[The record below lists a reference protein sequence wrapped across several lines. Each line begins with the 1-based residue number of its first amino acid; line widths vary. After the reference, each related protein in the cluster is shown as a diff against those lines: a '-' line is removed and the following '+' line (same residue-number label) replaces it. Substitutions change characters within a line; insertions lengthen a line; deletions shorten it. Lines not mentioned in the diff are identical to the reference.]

1 MSPVNQPM
9 FPDLTGRVAIVTG
22 AGRGIG
28 RALAVDLARAGAAVA
43 VVARSADQLAETAA
57 GVGGVGGR
65 ALPVAL
71 DAAEHGALADLVRRV
86 EEGLGAVDILVNNAG
101 TVAPLGPTE
110 SLPTADVV
118 AAFHLNV
125 VTPVLLTAAV
135 VPGMRRRRW
144 GRVVNVSSGIV
155 ANPAGMVGGNVYAA
169 TKAALEAHSI
179 NLAAE
184 LDGTGVTV
192 NVYRPGRVDTAMQ
205 GWIRAQDPQRVGGG
219 LVERFVASHEA
230 GALITAAESA
240 RALMDRIGRD
250 ETGRIWDVADVPDS
264 STAGA

>member
-1 MSPVNQPM
+1 MSLRNQPPI
-9 FPDLTGRVAIVTG
+9 PDLAGRVAIVTG

-28 RALAVDLARAGAAVA
+28 RALALDLARAGAAVA

-57 GVGGVGGR
+57 GVSDAGGR
-65 ALPVAL
+65 ALAVPL
-71 DAAEHGALADLVRRV
+71 DIADHGTVPDLVRRV
-86 EEGLGAVDILVNNAG
+86 EESLGAVDILVNNAG

-110 SLPTADVV
+110 SLPAADVA
-118 AAFHLNV
+118 AAFQLNV
-125 VTPVLLTAAV
+125 LTPILLAATV
-135 VPGMRRRRW
+135 VPGMRRRGW

-155 ANPAGMVGGNVYAA
+155 ANPAGMVGGNVYTA
-169 TKAALEAHSI
+169 TKAALEAHTS

-205 GWIRAQDPQRVGGG
+205 GWIRAQDARRVGGG
-219 LVERFVASHEA
+219 LVERFVAAHEA

-240 RALMDRIGRD
+240 RALVDRIGGD
-250 ETGRIWDVADVPDS
+250 ETGQIWDVADVPAS
-264 STAGA
+264 SSEGA